1 MAGVFISYRRSDTA
15 PYASRLK
22 AHLDAA
28 FGAEFVFMDVNSLR
42 PGEPFKDVIEAT
54 ITSIDV
60 VLALIGHDW
69 LTVTDASGK
78 RRLEN
83 PGDFVR
89 LELATA
95 FQFDRVVIPVLLEN
109 ASMPASGELPEPLV
123 ALAQRH
129 AITMGDTG
137 WDGDVERLV
146 RRLEEVV
153 DTIPPCPYPGMVPY
167 GRKDA
172 ARFFGRQREVTEIRD
187 RLASQRLL
195 CLVGPSGCGKSSLL
209 EAGVLADL
217 ENKDPVHWAVR
228 TMRPGPSPVRALGEA
243 LETELDGA
251 STAEAV
257 ARAARQA
264 IPGGEAGRLLL
275 VVDQLEELFAQA
287 GSDEQERFVVA
298 LEAIHDLDGVSIVLA
313 IRADFYGELME
324 SASLAAR
331 RRRQGRRAAAHRRR
345 SRRGDR
351 GAGEVEPCD
360 ARAGPA
366 RAPRRRRRQ
375 RAGCAAAPPGGARP
389 PVGDDAPAPDL
400 PRSLREHRGRRPRR
414 PLCRRRRHGRRGARD
429 ALTRRGA
436 DRQARAP
443 PPGPVRAGPARYA
456 PPAPVRRPP

>member
-22 AHLDAA
+22 AHLDTA

-172 ARFFGRQREVTEIRD
+172 ARFFGREREVAEIRE

-195 CLVGPSGCGKSSLL
+195 CLVGPSGCGKSSLI

-217 ENKDPVHWAVR
+217 ESRDPVHWAVR
-228 TMRPGPSPVRALGEA
+228 TLRPGPSPLRALGETLGA
-243 LETELDGA
+243 DLDAHEHRRGGPTGDPGRRRPGGCCSWSTSSRSCSRRRARTSRNGSSPRSRRSTA
-251 STAEAV
+251 STAS
-257 ARAARQA
+257 RSCSRSG
-264 IPGGEAGRLLL
+264 PT
-275 VVDQLEELFAQA
+275 
-287 GSDEQERFVVA
+287 ST
-298 LEAIHDLDGVSIVLA
+298 
-313 IRADFYGELME
+313 
-324 SASLAAR
+324 AS
-331 RRRQGRRAAAHRRR
+331 
-345 SRRGDR
+345 
-351 GAGEVEPCD
+351 
-360 ARAGPA
+360 
-366 RAPRRRRRQ
+366 
-375 RAGCAAAPPGGARP
+375 
-389 PVGDDAPAPDL
+389 
-400 PRSLREHRGRRPRR
+400 
-414 PLCRRRRHGRRGARD
+414 
-429 ALTRRGA
+429 
-436 DRQARAP
+436 
-443 PPGPVRAGPARYA
+443 
-456 PPAPVRRPP
+456 